1 MYQVIAAR
9 NCNLMVIPEPQSY
22 GFGIVSLQ
30 NKYQS
35 AEEMNSLLD
44 HVTVNEV
51 RTIWLLTGCGSLFD
65 MSPNATSLVST
76 MNAFSKYGFVNAL
89 FATSSAPWIGSLM
102 H

>member
-9 NCNLMVIPEPQSY
+9 NCNCILIPEPQPY

-44 HVTVNEV
+44 YMTVNEV
-51 RTIWLLTGCGSLFD
+51 RTILLLTGCGSVFV
-65 MSPNATSLVST
+65 MSPSQTTSSVET
-76 MNAFSKYGFVNAL
+76 MNAFSKYGLRKAR
-89 FATSSAPWIGSLM
+89 FASTSAT
-102 H
+102 